1 MMMMMSFEEILK
13 MVEKATLNTKRMYW
27 QDEIL
32 DAATKI
38 YMKQMELSN
47 KEIEKEIK
55 RNKMYD
61 EIIASIDAG
70 RRKWGWCRM
79 TRKET
84 IEMLKILK
92 EQALSSCNDTVIIDV
107 KKDSFIFVIN
117 MAIKLLEQETILD
130 KIRAK
135 IEELHL
141 IGYATV
147 DGKREI
153 ASRAV
158 MQIIDKYKAESEE
171 K

>member
-47 KEIEKEIK
+47 KEFLKEIK

-70 RRKWGWCRM
+70 RRK
-79 TRKET
+79 
-84 IEMLKILK
+84 
-92 EQALSSCNDTVIIDV
+92 
-107 KKDSFIFVIN
+107 
-117 MAIKLLEQETILD
+117 
-130 KIRAK
+130 
-135 IEELHL
+135 
-141 IGYATV
+141 
-147 DGKREI
+147 
-153 ASRAV
+153 
-158 MQIIDKYKAESEE
+158 
-171 K
+171 